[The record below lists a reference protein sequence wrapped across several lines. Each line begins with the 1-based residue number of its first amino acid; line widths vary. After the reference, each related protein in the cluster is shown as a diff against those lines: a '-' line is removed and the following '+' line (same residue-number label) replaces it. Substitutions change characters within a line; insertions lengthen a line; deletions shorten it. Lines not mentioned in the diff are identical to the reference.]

1 MTGNSTLS
9 RVIAVILTFALL
21 LAALFGLSELVK
33 RKASYIQYA
42 DFFDEKQNFDVLFFG
57 TSHVLDAVQP
67 MKLWKDHGFLSY
79 NFGGHANAIAT
90 TYWAAQLALEY
101 TTPSVL
107 VMDCF
112 DITEEAKTS
121 RNSFSYVHLS
131 LDAFPI
137 SRTKIRAVKDLLQDE
152 EIDRLIAEEKL
163 INEENVAVIGQ
174 EEERD
179 PITLLWPF
187 SVYHN
192 RWSALGRS
200 DFRPV
205 RNVQK
210 GAETTVGV
218 YKPLDRRQV
227 PPDEKLEKD
236 TVSIAYLE
244 KLITDCQARGIEVLL
259 TYLPFTATEA
269 EQREAHRLYD
279 IAEEYGVKYLN
290 FLDLGVVDYETDCYD
305 DTHLNRSGAEKVTA
319 YLGDYLAAHYTLSD
333 HRNDPAYAS
342 WHGDYETWRTYQHA
356 LLREEDQL
364 FRYLMLLANETC
376 SFELSLGDSR
386 LFAAE
391 PYGKLL
397 RNIGIDEEYPT
408 VPLPGADLE
417 IRVRD
422 LETGEEFDVVQGTF
436 ELNTAGE
443 LIDVKLRHV

>member
-9 RVIAVILTFALL
+9 RVVTVILTLALL

-57 TSHVLDAVQP
+57 TSHVMDAVQP
-67 MKLWKDHGFLSY
+67 MELWKDHGFLSY
-79 NFGGHANAIAT
+79 NFGGHANAVAT
-90 TYWAAQLALEY
+90 TYWAAQMALEY
-101 TTPSVL
+101 TTPTIL

-137 SRTKIRAVKDLLQDE
+137 SRTKIRAVKDLLHDE

-210 GAETTVGV
+210 GAETMVGV
-218 YKPLDRRQV
+218 YKPFEMRQV
-227 PPDEKLEKD
+227 PAEEKLEKD
-236 TVSIAYLE
+236 TVSIEYLE
-244 KLITDCQARGIEVLL
+244 KLITDCQTRGIDVLL
-259 TYLPFTATEA
+259 TYLPFTATEI

-279 IAEEYGVKYLN
+279 IAEEYGVGYLN
-290 FLDLGVVDYETDCYD
+290 FLDLGIVDYETDCYD
-305 DTHLNRSGAEKVTA
+305 DSHLNRSGAGKVTA
-319 YLGDYLAAHYTLSD
+319 YLGAYLASHYEIPD
-333 HRNDPAYAS
+333 HRDDPAYAS
-342 WHGDYETWRTYQHA
+342 WYRDYETYRAYQHS
-356 LLREEDQL
+356 LLQGEDQL
-364 FRYLMLLANETC
+364 FRYLMLLANKNL
-376 SFELSLGDSR
+376 SFELSLGNDR
-386 LFAAE
+386 LFAEE

-397 RNIGIDEEYPT
+397 RNIGIEEGYPT
-408 VPLPGADLE
+408 VTLPDADLE

-422 LETGEEFDVVQGTF
+422 LDTGEVFDAVQGTF
-436 ELNTAGE
+436 ELNSAGE
-443 LIDVKLRHV
+443 LINVNLRHI